1 MIIIYLYFSYHESI
15 ILSNE
20 IKLRGKAICNNLV
33 TSAEDLLVMKDD
45 LGLAKLIHDTKF
57 KNSGVI
63 YCFIIDQD
71 KTIWAHTDI
80 SKINKAY
87 KPPAGLKE
95 LGDESLLTQ
104 SYTMEDKKDI
114 FEIAMPIMVG
124 ESKIGAAYVALSQ
137 DAIRNAMAQARKGV
151 AFVTIVILVI
161 GISGILVLVSIIVGS
176 LGNITNDIEAIGNG
190 DLDRNIVTSRNDEI
204 GRITDAV
211 RVMTKKLKK
220 AQEELIEKER
230 MKKEMQ
236 IAREIQQTLLPRS
249 LPQNL
254 GLSIDAYYQ
263 AAREVGGDYYD
274 LIDIDKDHF
283 AAVISDVSGKGLPGS
298 LVMAMTRSI
307 IQIEALKNMSPRQLL
322 TLLHGSLSK
331 DIPEGLFITMFY
343 VLFDLKENEMHY
355 CCAGHNPAYL
365 LNSENNTLITLKP
378 EGPPLGI
385 SLFDKDA
392 FSEALV
398 EEKRKLDPGEML
410 FLYTDGVTEA
420 MNAAKEQFGEER
432 LEKIIREHGSLKPQ
446 ALKSFLQKEI
456 ETFTGKEPQS
466 DDITFII
473 MQRIIP
479 DIASLQIS

>member
-20 IKLRGKAICNNLV
+20 IKLRGKAICNNLA

-204 GRITDAV
+204 VRITDAV

-220 AQEELIEKER
+220 AQ
-230 MKKEMQ
+230 
-236 IAREIQQTLLPRS
+236 
-249 LPQNL
+249 
-254 GLSIDAYYQ
+254 
-263 AAREVGGDYYD
+263 
-274 LIDIDKDHF
+274 
-283 AAVISDVSGKGLPGS
+283 
-298 LVMAMTRSI
+298 
-307 IQIEALKNMSPRQLL
+307 
-322 TLLHGSLSK
+322 
-331 DIPEGLFITMFY
+331 
-343 VLFDLKENEMHY
+343 
-355 CCAGHNPAYL
+355 
-365 LNSENNTLITLKP
+365 
-378 EGPPLGI
+378 
-385 SLFDKDA
+385 
-392 FSEALV
+392 
-398 EEKRKLDPGEML
+398 
-410 FLYTDGVTEA
+410 
-420 MNAAKEQFGEER
+420 
-432 LEKIIREHGSLKPQ
+432 
-446 ALKSFLQKEI
+446 
-456 ETFTGKEPQS
+456 
-466 DDITFII
+466 
-473 MQRIIP
+473 
-479 DIASLQIS
+479 